1 MGEKRFCVKCNKDV
15 EIVKVI
21 PYEGYEEQFLS
32 CGDTGK
38 RIVMPTIQET
48 IPISD
53 KVEANVI
60 KVRTLT
66 EGPILVSDESG
77 TSLTSGSVVVTMI
90 NGDVTGGIVNFNF
103 NTFNQKKIE
112 SNTTIN
118 NLQDIFAL
126 VDKTSDFSQEEKDKA
141 KGTLEKIYDEVTT
154 AGVRLGPFIQLLG
167 SLLPK

>member
-15 EIVKVI
+15 EIINVI
-21 PYEGYEEQFLS
+21 RHEDYEEQILS
-32 CGDTGK
+32 CGHTG
-38 RIVMPTIQET
+38 RRVERELHEAIS
-48 IPISD
+48 ISD

-66 EGPILVSDESG
+66 EGPILVSGESG
-77 TSLTSGSVVVTMI
+77 TSLTSGSVQVTMI

-118 NLQDIFAL
+118 NLQDIFEL

-141 KGTLEKIYDEVTT
+141 KGTLNKIYDEVTT
-154 AGVRLGPFIQLLG
+154 AGVTLGPFIQLLG

>member
-1 MGEKRFCVKCNKDV
+1 MV
-15 EIVKVI
+15 ERQV
-21 PYEGYEEQFLS
+21 
-32 CGDTGK
+32 T
-38 RIVMPTIQET
+38 
-48 IPISD
+48 
-53 KVEANVI
+53 

-66 EGPILVSDESG
+66 EGPILVCGESG
-77 TSLTSGSVVVTMI
+77 TSLTSGSVEVTMI

-103 NTFNQKKIE
+103 YTYTQKNIQ

-126 VDKTSDFSQEEKDKA
+126 VDKTSDFSQGQKDKA
-141 KGTLEKIYDEVTT
+141 KGTLETIYDEVIT